1 MVYLDVLLLTN
12 FLLAYFLLLAAG
24 ALSGQRASFGRML
37 AGSGVAALSSL
48 ILFAPEQ
55 PYPVQTAYKLATA
68 AAATA
73 AAFGWQSKRR
83 LLTAACWYAA
93 LNILLAGLVLL
104 VLLGTGTRLL
114 DTANLTVYLHISPLL
129 LLALSGVCCAG
140 VELALRLFARR
151 ELPAKTQG
159 LEFELCGQPIRLRA
173 ALDTGCRLRDPIT
186 CLPVLVVSYPDAKA
200 RLPGQAVDFLEQWFA
215 GATQADPPPGAR
227 LRLVPCGTAADRT
240 LLPGFAV
247 PGIGLITE
255 KGVLGLGRSAVVFAP
270 RSFGSTAYEALY
282 GNDFL

>member
-1 MVYLDVLLLTN
+1 MYLRV
-12 FLLAYFLLLAAG
+12 
-24 ALSGQRASFGRML
+24 
-37 AGSGVAALSSL
+37 
-48 ILFAPEQ
+48 
-55 PYPVQTAYKLATA
+55 
-68 AAATA
+68 
-73 AAFGWQSKRR
+73 
-83 LLTAACWYAA
+83 
-93 LNILLAGLVLL
+93 
-104 VLLGTGTRLL
+104 
-114 DTANLTVYLHISPLL
+114 SPLL
-129 LLALSGVCCAG
+129 LLALSGVCCGAVDLG
-140 VELALRLFARR
+140 LRLLMRR
-151 ELPAKTQG
+151 DAPIKTVG

-173 ALDTGCRLRDPIT
+173 AQDTGCHLRDPIT

-200 RLPGQAVDFLEQWFA
+200 RLPGPAVDFLEQWFA

>member
-1 MVYLDVLLLTN
+1 MYLDVLLLTN
-12 FLLAYFLLLAAG
+12 FLMAYFLLLAAG
-24 ALSGQRASFGRML
+24 ALSGQRGGFVRML
-37 AGSGVAALSSL
+37 AGSGLAAMSSL
-48 ILFAPEQ
+48 ILFAPPQ
-55 PYPVQTAYKLATA
+55 PYLVQVVYKITTALAI
-68 AAATA
+68 TA
-73 AAFGWQSKRR
+73 AAFGWRSKRR
-83 LLTAACWYAA
+83 LVTAACWYAA
-93 LNILLAGLVLL
+93 LNIALAGAVLLAVLR
-104 VLLGTGTRLL
+104 TGTRAA
-114 DTANLTVYLHISPLL
+114 DTANLTAYLRVSPLL
-129 LLALSGVCCAG
+129 LLALSGVCCGAVDLG
-140 VELALRLFARR
+140 LRLLMRR
-151 ELPAKTQG
+151 DAPIKTIG

-173 ALDTGCRLRDPIT
+173 APDTGCHLRDPIT

-200 RLPGQAVDFLEQWFA
+200 RLPGPAVDFLEQWFA

-270 RSFGSTAYEALY
+270 RSFGNTAYEALY